1 MKERSAMANQ
11 LRIWW
16 DRFRCCGTGYE
27 ILAGTATVTYNA
39 TGASPLT
46 ITCPAGKYLLDRVP
60 DFGSFQ
66 VFMNF
71 NGTLTMTTLP
81 DGRTLPT
88 GWSGDVYQTMFST
101 VPTAKL
107 DFTAR
112 CIYA

>member
-1 MKERSAMANQ
+1 
-11 LRIWW
+11 
-16 DRFRCCGTGYE
+16 
-27 ILAGTATVTYNA
+27 
-39 TGASPLT
+39 
-46 ITCPAGKYLLDRVP
+46 
-60 DFGSFQ
+60 
-66 VFMNF
+66 MNF